1 MNRSH
6 SPILRPLSNI
16 SNRKLTSINAQNKQ
30 NSNQNSSKSFA
41 QNSVRYPQ
49 QIAATKS
56 TIQEVKT
63 LKNNITTPKS
73 SITSFTSTPRLSL
86 NSNEDNK
93 STELRKTFN
102 GQQNSKFLLF
112 KIVVFLSL
120 VAFALLFYQIQANL
134 SLSSKSNTISGEV
147 QYAKEKIIADSISN
161 SIISAVVFD
170 RQKINL
176 QKEKNDVKSFYQEE
190 FSSNLWKMVVENV
203 NKDLRIRL
211 EKQDKEEF
219 WTI

>member
-1 MNRSH
+1 MNRSY

-16 SNRKLTSINAQNKQ
+16 SNRKLTSINVQNKQ
-30 NSNQNSSKSFA
+30 NQNSSKSFA
-41 QNSVRYPQ
+41 QNSVIYPQ
-49 QIAATKS
+49 QTALAKS
-56 TIQEVKT
+56 TIYEVKT
-63 LKNNITTPKS
+63 LKNNIITPKS

-86 NSNEDNK
+86 NSDDDNK
-93 STELRKTFN
+93 SKELRKTFN
-102 GQQNSKFLLF
+102 SQQNSKFLLF
-112 KIVVFLSL
+112 KIIVFLS
-120 VAFALLFYQIQANL
+120 VIAFALLLYQIQANL
-134 SLSSKSNTISGEV
+134 SLSSKSNTCVSVEV

-161 SIISAVVFD
+161 SIISAVVYD

-176 QKEKNDVKSFYQEE
+176 QKEKDDVKSFYQDE

-219 WTI
+219 WTV